1 MGKPIGCDPALLRS
15 ASESACMDC
24 FQRNIYQD
32 SRSRYRK
39 TFLQQPLF
47 RAPPENG
54 SAVLP
59 AFPAANGSAAL
70 PVLPAAWGGAKHAE
84 GVRDHSLWACPQ
96 DTGVTHNFAL

>member
-39 TFLQQPLF
+39 TVLQQPPF
-47 RAPPENG
+47 PKNIWRDC
-54 SAVLP
+54 SAVP
-59 AFPAANGSAAL
+59 AFAIPFFYRF
-70 PVLPAAWGGAKHAE
+70 PDKKIAKYSLKGLYFASKIF
-84 GVRDHSLWACPQ
+84 GKRVRENNLS
-96 DTGVTHNFAL
+96 